1 MAWEDFW
8 WDITAEI
15 KELGLKKEFD
25 AQLKK
30 MNGQE
35 KHRYKDTRDRW
46 SYALEKVKKNKKE
59 KDFNGGWSSGEAAHH
74 IGKKLNH
81 QSLLQYL
88 KDHDL
93 ALQMRFQV

>member
-46 SYALEKVKKNKKE
+46 SYGLEKVKERMK
-59 KDFNGGWSSGEAAHH
+59 
-74 IGKKLNH
+74 
-81 QSLLQYL
+81 
-88 KDHDL
+88 
-93 ALQMRFQV
+93 